1 MQRRQKNPFELSRN
15 EPRAKTK
22 RECKMAAGTGEKT
35 RWESLSLRTIL
46 PIWFSF
52 PHEYEAWLK
61 WKRAA
66 GMHTNAGDAAATALY
81 CVELILTPS
90 HTHLCTQSTHTR
102 STLIRELTLLFHHI
116 HWHRNMR
123 LDMWCCQV
131 RHHTLR
137 IPSCIKNSFWK
148 VLIIIDASCCV
159 QSTDINLLV
168 LVKCKH
174 TFMYTEKKKTG
185 VEICFIYNFIKITFT
200 VYLL

>member
-35 RWESLSLRTIL
+35 RWESLSLHTIL

-90 HTHLCTQSTHTR
+90 HTHTCVHNQ
-102 STLIRELTLLFHHI
+102 
-116 HWHRNMR
+116 
-123 LDMWCCQV
+123 
-131 RHHTLR
+131 HTLDLH
-137 IPSCIKNSFWK
+137 SFVSWRCY
-148 VLIIIDASCCV
+148 S
-159 QSTDINLLV
+159 
-168 LVKCKH
+168 
-174 TFMYTEKKKTG
+174 
-185 VEICFIYNFIKITFT
+185 ITFT
-200 VYLL
+200 DIETCGWTCDAVRWDITLLESLHALKTASEKYWSLLMLHAVFNRLTLTYLF